1 MARTVLSD
9 YSSMFPIFCNVH
21 YRMIPPIVRRGLF
34 LAPLLWLAG
43 CNTVVLNPSGD
54 IAAQQAHLVV
64 VSTLLMLLIIV
75 PVMFLICLFAWRYRK
90 SNTAAEYKPDWDH
103 STKLELLIWG
113 APLLII
119 IVLGLITW
127 IYTHLLDPYR
137 PLSRLD
143 ETRAV
148 APGVKPLEVEV
159 VSMDWKWMFIYPE
172 QGIATVNEL
181 VTPVDVPIRF
191 KMTSSTVMNAFYIPA
206 LAGMVYTMPTME
218 TQLNAVM
225 NKVGVYDGFSANYS
239 GAGFSDMKFKYHG
252 VSQADFDAWV
262 AKIKAGGQG
271 SNGVL
276 TRAQFAQLDKPTI
289 KHPIMH
295 FERVE
300 PELYDRVLNRC
311 VAEGTTCANEQMH
324 QDAERIKAAA
334 AIKDAQKDVCAPN
347 VAATAQPT
355 RKE

>member
-1 MARTVLSD
+1 
-9 YSSMFPIFCNVH
+9 MFPIFCNVH
-21 YRMIPPIVRRGLF
+21 YRMIPPIVRRGLL

-43 CNTVVLNPSGD
+43 CDTVVLNPSGD

-143 ETRAV
+143 ENRPIA
-148 APGVKPLEVEV
+148 AGVKPLEVQV
-159 VSMDWKWMFIYPE
+159 VAMDWKWMFIYPE

-181 VTPVDVPIRF
+181 VTPIDVPVRF
-191 KMTSSTVMNAFYIPA
+191 HMTASTVMNAFYIPA
-206 LAGMVYTMPTME
+206 LAGMVYTMPGME

-239 GAGFSDMKFKYHG
+239 GAGFSDMRFKYHG

-262 AKIKAGGQG
+262 AKTKAGT
-271 SNGVL
+271 SAL
-276 TRAQFAQLDKPTI
+276 TRAEFVALDKPTI

-295 FERVE
+295 FGTVDQGI
-300 PELYDRVLNRC
+300 YDLILNRC
-311 VAEGTTCANEQMH
+311 VAEGSTCINTQMH
-324 QDAERIKAAA
+324 QDATRMKAAA
-334 AIKDAQKDVCAPN
+334 AIKNLPKDVCEPN